1 MTASAPIGAG
11 SDTRL
16 TVSHGLQSAAA
27 GADPLG
33 VSPLSAR
40 RLTCTVLILVVASV
54 LAVFWLAP
62 TAGAAGGP
70 GGVEAQSAG
79 ELRPSPVISRERKA
93 KAPRALPK
101 RQRGERSRRAGKAR
115 RVNSWV
121 GG

>member
-1 MTASAPIGAG
+1 
-11 SDTRL
+11 
-16 TVSHGLQSAAA
+16 
-27 GADPLG
+27 

-40 RLTCTVLILVVASV
+40 RLTLTVLVLVVASV

-62 TAGAAGGP
+62 SAGASAGP
-70 GGVEAQSAG
+70 GVVKAQAAG
-79 ELRPSPVISRERKA
+79 KLRPSPVISRERKA

-101 RQRGERSRRAGKAR
+101 RQRGERGRRAGKAR